1 MASAYLTKC
10 LRGFNENMNI
20 KYLLSCIA
28 HDRQSIYI
36 SYYYL
41 LNVYIMPFLKL
52 GFIKYCQMKVNIHTS
67 FLPRVFF
74 FFAIAENSQQTKI
87 SHMMPL
93 KKSDLIKIITSMKLY
108 RSSRL
113 DSHAHYHCSW
123 FAICIAYN
131 LQSPVVLPKM
141 QVCLFYKIFC

>member
-1 MASAYLTKC
+1 MYAIHNYEDMWGLHSGKPIHVDCHRIYRNPNFCLPKESISLLIIVTHQSLKWKHHLGTTWFLWTPFLLAPSVPRNRTFSPQLRYKMASAYLTKC

-52 GFIKYCQMKVNIHTS
+52 GFIKYC
-67 FLPRVFF
+67 
-74 FFAIAENSQQTKI
+74 
-87 SHMMPL
+87 
-93 KKSDLIKIITSMKLY
+93 
-108 RSSRL
+108 
-113 DSHAHYHCSW
+113 
-123 FAICIAYN
+123 
-131 LQSPVVLPKM
+131 
-141 QVCLFYKIFC
+141 